1 MFLAKSTQLIDPVHG
16 LDSVE
21 AKADENDRMEERRG
35 TDDRSDEA
43 P

>member
-1 MFLAKSTQLIDPVHG
+1 MFFKSTQLIDLVHEP
-16 LDSVE
+16 SSAE
-21 AKADENDRMEERRG
+21 AKTDENDRMEKRRS